1 MGFTKRMIENQEAQ
15 NGEAIAIA
23 IAGGALRRCDYH
35 SEIVID
41 QYTDPTDAYKI
52 ANARFTSGELA
63 ADYANRRELTDA
75 IEAGIK
81 DSCISCPYCEKMLS
95 N

>member
-1 MGFTKRMIENQEAQ
+1 MELQGVADPVASFGLFAQ
-15 NGEAIAIA
+15 HCLNAATTT
-23 IAGGALRRCDYH
+23 RR
-35 SEIVID
+35 SSSD

-52 ANARFTSGELA
+52 AHARFTSGELA

-75 IEAGIK
+75 IEAAIK

-95 N
+95 D

>member
-15 NGEAIAIA
+15 NEEAVAIA

-41 QYTDPTDAYKI
+41 QYTRP
-52 ANARFTSGELA
+52 
-63 ADYANRRELTDA
+63 NRCVQDRQR
-75 IEAGIK
+75 
-81 DSCISCPYCEKMLS
+81 
-95 N
+95 

>member
-1 MGFTKRMIENQEAQ
+1 MGFTKRMLENQQEQ
-15 NGEAIAIA
+15 NEEEIEIA

-35 SEIVID
+35 SEVVIN
-41 QYTDPTDAYKI
+41 QYTDPTDAYNI

-75 IEAGIK
+75 MPSKCGR
-81 DSCISCPYCEKMLS
+81 
-95 N
+95 NRG

>member
-1 MGFTKRMIENQEAQ
+1 MGFTKRMLENQQEQ
-15 NGEAIAIA
+15 NEEAIEIA

-35 SEIVID
+35 SEVAIN

-63 ADYANRRELTDA
+63 ADYANRRELTAAIAAA
-75 IEAGIK
+75 IE
-81 DSCISCPYCEKMLS
+81 DSCISFPYCEKMLS
-95 N
+95 D

>member
-41 QYTDPTDAYKI
+41 QHTDPTDAYKI

-63 ADYANRRELTDA
+63 VYRTRFPGHTFVLCRLA
-75 IEAGIK
+75 
-81 DSCISCPYCEKMLS
+81 
-95 N
+95 